1 MKKKKQMTTEWVYE
15 IWFKAK
21 SKSQVSIKWAIT
33 IRNDI
38 MHKKTYVKN
47 KYVIMISSLQMLM
60 YV

>member
-1 MKKKKQMTTEWVYE
+1 MTTEWVYE

-21 SKSQVSIKWAIT
+21 SKFQVSINRAIT